1 MVEVRAARRED
12 RRALRDVH
20 VASVRGLGGEAYDE
34 QVVDAWVGDEERDP
48 GQYRVEG
55 DDVAFLVA
63 VDDGGEE
70 SADVTDATSNAPD
83 EVVGFGELRVGEP
96 EEYDV
101 EADAE
106 IRAMYVA
113 PDYAGEG
120 VGTALLDELES
131 RARERD
137 VESVVLTASLNAV
150 PFYERHGYERLRE
163 NRHTFGG
170 EVTGRVV
177 EMRKRP

>member
-1 MVEVRAARRED
+1 MVEVREARRED
-12 RRALRDVH
+12 RRAVRDVH

-34 QVVDAWVGDEERDP
+34 QVVDAWAGDEERDP
-48 GQYRVEG
+48 DNYRVEG

-63 VDDGGEE
+63 VEDSAGGDGHENDNG
-70 SADVTDATSNAPD
+70 TGD

-96 EEYDV
+96 EEYEV
-101 EADAE
+101 SADAE

-113 PDYAGEG
+113 PDHASEG
-120 VGTALLDELES
+120 VGTALFRELES

-150 PFYERHGYERLRE
+150 PFYERHGFERLRE
-163 NRHTFGG
+163 KRHEFGG

>member
-1 MVEVRAARRED
+1 MVEVRDARRAD
-12 RRALRDVH
+12 RRAVRDVH
-20 VASVRGLGGEAYDE
+20 VDSVKGLGGAAYDE
-34 QVVDAWVGDEERDP
+34 QVVDAWAGDEERDP
-48 GQYRVEG
+48 ENYRVEG

-63 VDDGGEE
+63 VDDEDSGDCETASEPG
-70 SADVTDATSNAPD
+70 D

-113 PDYAGEG
+113 PDHAGEG
-120 VGTALLDELES
+120 VGTALLRELES

-150 PFYERHGYERLRE
+150 PFYERHGFERLRE
-163 NRHTFGG
+163 KRHEFGG